1 MKFLSSLLDK
11 VSSGNKEV
19 TENVINSFDDHLV
32 LATCILLIEVAKSDD
47 SFDDVERQKIL
58 SISKENFDLSDD
70 QTNLLVKIA
79 DNKNEEMVS
88 LYEWTSK
95 INDSCTYADKKRLME
110 HLWDVAF
117 ADQVVD
123 KYEDYTIRKIAE
135 LLHVKHKDFIKAK
148 LR

>member
-58 SISKENFDLSDD
+58 SISKENFDLSS
-70 QTNLLVKIA
+70 NLKQ
-79 DNKNEEMVS
+79 NK
-88 LYEWTSK
+88 LLLSK
-95 INDSCTYADKKRLME
+95 IGKKIDASGNNLKRMTKIIIAQHKNARKEFEAVEKLLDKDNLE
-110 HLWDVAF
+110 G
-117 ADQVVD
+117 
-123 KYEDYTIRKIAE
+123 
-135 LLHVKHKDFIKAK
+135 
-148 LR
+148 